1 MGKNGL
7 KRFSPDIDT
16 VQVLFSDSLI
26 IPVLFWVDV
35 GTCLWPSIIN
45 NEQSDRPGHRYTI
58 SVYMTPVETMIN
70 LLRAFMRKALWTLET

>member
-26 IPVLFWVDV
+26 IPVLF
-35 GTCLWPSIIN
+35 
-45 NEQSDRPGHRYTI
+45 
-58 SVYMTPVETMIN
+58 
-70 LLRAFMRKALWTLET
+70 